1 MFDQT
6 TGASGSSSNQLIPHG
21 TLAFALIKVTGV
33 KASKRTG
40 GEYANLELT
49 ISEGEY
55 QRRKVWTVI
64 MNPQDPA
71 NVNQD
76 KRLEGKPDGAKMGL
90 VALTRIFEAA
100 GVFTNDPRSYQK
112 FNGAT
117 FVEILQHIE
126 GLTAG
131 IKVKIAKGGDGY
143 DDKNEVAEFLSP
155 NPASGASQNWG
166 KLTGGVSAPEARK
179 SAFTAPIQAPA
190 PTVQAPVPIQ
200 APVQATKP
208 SASSTPPWL
217 KKANTDTNNP
227 F

>member
-6 TGASGSSSNQLIPHG
+6 SGASGSSNQNQLIPHG
-21 TLAFALIKVTGV
+21 TLAFAVIKVTGV
-33 KASKRTG
+33 KKSKRTG

-49 ISEGEY
+49 ITEGEY

-71 NVNQD
+71 NVD
-76 KRLEGKPDGAKMGL
+76 DIKRAAGKPDGAKMGL

-126 GLTAG
+126 GLNAG
-131 IKVKIAKGGDGY
+131 IKIKVAKGGDGY

-155 NPASGASQNWG
+155 APASGSTVNWN
-166 KLTGGVSAPEARK
+166 KLVGGAPVQEVRK
-179 SAFTAPIQAPA
+179 TAFTAPTAPA
-190 PTVQAPVPIQ
+190 PVQQQPA
-200 APVQATKP
+200 AKP
-208 SASSTPPWL
+208 SSSSTPPWL
-217 KKANTDTNNP
+217 KKNNAEDTNNP

>member
-21 TLAFALIKVTGV
+21 TLAFAAIKVTGV
-33 KASKRTG
+33 KKSKRTG

-49 ISEGEY
+49 ITEGEY

-71 NVNQD
+71 NMDDV
-76 KRLEGKPDGAKMGL
+76 KRAEGKPDGAKMGL

-131 IKVKIAKGGDGY
+131 IKVKVAKGGDGY

-155 NPASGASQNWG
+155 NPASGASLNWN
-166 KLTGGVSAPEARK
+166 KLVGGATVQDARK
-179 SAFTAPIQAPA
+179 SAFTAPVQAPAPIQAPA
-190 PTVQAPVPIQ
+190 QA
-200 APVQATKP
+200 AKP

>member
-21 TLAFALIKVTGV
+21 TLAFAVIKVTGV
-33 KASKRTG
+33 KKSKRTG

-49 ISEGEY
+49 ITEGEY

-71 NVNQD
+71 NVDQI
-76 KRLEGKPDGAKMGL
+76 KRDEGKPDGAKMGL

-179 SAFTAPIQAPA
+179 SAFTPPIQAPA
-190 PTVQAPVPIQ
+190 PVQAPAQ
-200 APVQATKP
+200 AAKP

>member
-6 TGASGSSSNQLIPHG
+6 TGASGSSSNQLSPHG
-21 TLAFALIKVTGV
+21 TLAFAVIKVTGV

-64 MNPQDPA
+64 MNPQDSR
-71 NVNQD
+71 NID
-76 KRLEGKPDGAKMGL
+76 EIKRAEGKPDGAKMGL

-155 NPASGASQNWG
+155 NPASGASQNWN
-166 KLTGGVSAPEARK
+166 KLTGGNVQEARK
-179 SAFTAPIQAPA
+179 SAFTAPVQAPAPIQAPA
-190 PTVQAPVPIQ
+190 QA
-200 APVQATKP
+200 AKP
-208 SASSTPPWL
+208 NASSTPPWL

>member
-1 MFDQT
+1 MFDQNS
-6 TGASGSSSNQLIPHG
+6 GASGSNQNQLIPHG
-21 TLAFALIKVTGV
+21 TLAFAVIKVTGV
-33 KASKRTG
+33 KKSKRTG

-55 QRRKVWTVI
+55 ARRKVWTVI

-71 NVNQD
+71 NVD
-76 KRLEGKPDGAKMGL
+76 DVKRAEGKPDGAKMGL

-131 IKVKIAKGGDGY
+131 IKVKVAKGIDGY

-155 NPASGASQNWG
+155 SPASGSTQNWN
-166 KLTGGVSAPEARK
+166 KLVGGAPVQDVRK
-179 SAFTAPIQAPA
+179 SAFINPSPAPTQAPA
-190 PTVQAPVPIQ
+190 PA
-200 APVQATKP
+200 AKP

-217 KKANTDTNNP
+217 RKNGTDTNNP

>member
-21 TLAFALIKVTGV
+21 TLAFALLKVTGV
-33 KASKRTG
+33 KKSKRTG

-49 ISEGEY
+49 INAGEY
-55 QRRKVWTVI
+55 ERRKVWTVI

-71 NVNQD
+71 NMD
-76 KRLEGKPDGAKMGL
+76 EIKRAEGKPDGAKMGL

-155 NPASGASQNWG
+155 NPASGASQNWT
-166 KLTGGVSAPEARK
+166 KLTGGTSVPEARK
-179 SAFTAPIQAPA
+179 SAFTAPVQAPA
-190 PTVQAPVPIQ
+190 PIQ
-200 APVQATKP
+200 APVQAAKP

>member
-1 MFDQT
+1 MFDQNS
-6 TGASGSSSNQLIPHG
+6 GASGSNQTQLIPHG
-21 TLAFALIKVTGV
+21 TLAFAVIKVTGV
-33 KASKRTG
+33 KKSKRTG

-49 ISEGEY
+49 ISDGEY
-55 QRRKVWTVI
+55 ARRKVWTVI

-71 NVNQD
+71 NVD
-76 KRLEGKPDGAKMGL
+76 DVKRAEGKPDGAKMGL

-131 IKVKIAKGGDGY
+131 IKVKVAKGNDGY

-155 NPASGASQNWG
+155 SPASGSTQNWN
-166 KLTGGVSAPEARK
+166 KLVGGATAQDARK
-179 SAFTAPIQAPA
+179 SAFINPTPAPIQAPA
-190 PTVQAPVPIQ
+190 QAP
-200 APVQATKP
+200 KP

-217 KKANTDTNNP
+217 RKNNAEDSNNP
-227 F
+227 Y